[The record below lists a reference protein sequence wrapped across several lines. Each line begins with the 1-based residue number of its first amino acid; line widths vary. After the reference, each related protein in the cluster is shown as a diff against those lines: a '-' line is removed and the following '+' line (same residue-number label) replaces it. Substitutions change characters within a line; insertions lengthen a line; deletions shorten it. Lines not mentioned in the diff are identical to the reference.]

1 MFIRNYFYLFFFI
14 ICTFISVQIKAQH
27 DKKVSLSTEEQRW
40 LADHQDIIVGTST
53 DLKPFEFIDQQG
65 RYKGIAQDHL
75 QLISLYTGLQY
86 RAVSDK
92 WQQNLDKIRNNEVHI
107 LGAVFKTE
115 ERKNYL
121 DFSNPY
127 FESLDYFFIRDDVNV
142 SSFADLAGK
151 RVAIIIGDTYEDT
164 IKRHFPNIVIV
175 DVKNFDAAVDAV
187 LNNKADILFDTYT
200 ALSYSLAAKNITNI
214 IPFKSTSHLG
224 KQPVYIV
231 VNKDNPELVSIIQK
245 GLNAITPLQY
255 RNIYKKWFKT
265 SLSNEK
271 TLRLSKKEAS
281 WIINNPVINIAGD
294 INFPP
299 IDFVN
304 IEGEH
309 MGISHDFLTL
319 IASKVGLKL
328 NFNVSNWQ
336 QAIESTKQQENHL
349 LPVIYQTE
357 ERDKHFI
364 FSKEYFRSDDSFF
377 AKNRL
382 DTTNNLL
389 FKGLKLAIIVDH
401 AAEPILKATYPEL
414 DIITTND
421 ITGAIDLL
429 LADKV
434 DLIFDS
440 VDTVNYLLRS
450 NGILDIKAIKPI
462 DGSENFAYKM
472 ATTKNN
478 PELISIINKGIDA
491 ITPIEK
497 KVIFDTWS
505 VVSEDNGSSIKEPVF
520 VLSQQQQQWI
530 SEHKVVKVA
539 GDLGWAPIEFR
550 NKQGFHDGLGHD
562 LLLSIAKLTGITFDY
577 STDVWDRSISKVNN
591 KEKDLLVAT
600 FKTQEREK
608 SLLFSE
614 PYIQI
619 LNYFFIRNNMNIK
632 KIDELNGLRLGIT
645 RNSAMEYKIKKML
658 PDVRIVYFDSTQQ
671 GVDYIVEDKVDVLY
685 DSHAVIN
692 YHLTKKAVTNI
703 VPFKTLPK
711 SPIKNLHIAV
721 RDDYQPLIGIIN
733 KALIHIEKT
742 ELNTLLSKWM
752 LNTALIDKP
761 RVLLTTEEKKWLVNN
776 NHFTFVSAPLWMP
789 YESIDAQNKHSGII
803 SHYLDIIAETL
814 QVSFELVPT
823 KTWQASRDSLL
834 NNKVNM
840 GSGSSLYSPF
850 KKLSSTNSFINNP
863 FVFIMRNEKMYIE
876 KIRDVL
882 DKRITLISDYS
893 STKSIVKQFPNKAFQ
908 LVDSSEQG
916 LKDLSSGKTDV
927 FIAPLAQANYLIA
940 EQGYSTLRVVGA
952 TDFNLEISF
961 FIQPEFKALVPMIN
975 KVFASISTLEKKQ
988 ILNEWGENELLVK
1001 TNYQLV
1007 MLIVAIASIIVLI
1020 TIIWNR
1026 RLQQGVILKASTE
1039 LKVVNEELAF
1049 QNQEKDKR
1057 AAELTLAASVF
1068 IHALEGVVITDAAT
1082 KIIDV
1087 NHSFTRITGYS
1098 HEEAIGKI
1106 PRLFL
1111 AERHSTEFHVEMW
1124 DKINTAGQ
1132 WVGEISE
1139 CRKNGEEYVVSIT
1152 ISAVRDAVAEISHY
1166 VALFSD
1172 TTQQKEHQSQLE
1184 KMAHY
1189 DSLTKLPNRALL
1201 ADRLNQTMLQ
1211 CQRHDK
1217 SLAVI
1222 FMDLDGF
1229 KDVNDTHG
1237 HAVGDELLIVVSQ
1250 RMSYTLRDVDT
1261 LARIGGD
1268 EFVVVLTDLINVSD
1282 YKLALERLLFAVS
1295 EPITVG
1301 NVVLKV
1307 SASIGVTLYPQ
1318 DDADADILIRHA
1330 DQAMYMAK
1338 KAGKNGYHLFDSAY
1352 DDAVNIKQE
1361 NISNISTGLNKSEFI
1376 LYYQP
1381 KVNMCTGEVL
1391 GVEALIRWQHPTRG
1405 LLPPLEFLPMVENH
1419 PISLE
1424 IGEWVIDM
1432 ALSQISEWQSIGV
1445 KLTISINISA
1455 YQLQQANFV
1464 ERLAAL
1470 LAAHPDVS
1478 PHALELEILETS
1490 EFSDIDYIIETMQA
1504 CIELGV
1510 QFALDDFGTG
1520 YSSLI
1525 YLKRLPASLIK
1536 IDQSFIRDMLT
1547 DNDDLA
1553 IVKGVVSLA
1562 KAFQLPVIAEG
1573 VETIKHG
1580 TALLQLGCELAQG
1593 YGIARPMPA
1602 KDVPTWCISW
1612 KPDRA
1617 WLP

>member
-1 MFIRNYFYLFFFI
+1 MFLRIFYFSFFLS
-14 ICTFISVQIKAQH
+14 CTFISAQIKAQ
-27 DKKVSLSTEEQRW
+27 DFERVALSIEEQQW
-40 LADHQDIIVGTST
+40 LADHQDIIVGASA
-53 DLKPFEFIDQQG
+53 DWKPFNFIDQQG
-65 RYKGIAQDHL
+65 RYKGIAQEHL
-75 QLISLYTGLQY
+75 KLISQYTGLKY
-86 RAVSDK
+86 RVIVDE
-92 WQQNLDKIRNNEVHI
+92 WQQNLDKIKNDEIHI
-107 LGAVFKTE
+107 LGSVFKTE
-115 ERKNYL
+115 ERKSYL

-142 SSFADLAGK
+142 SSFADLDGK
-151 RVAIIIGDTYEDT
+151 RVAISIDDAHRDT
-164 IKRHFPNIVIV
+164 IIRHFPNIIII
-175 DVKNFDAAVDAV
+175 DVKNFDGAIDAV
-187 LNNKADILFDTYT
+187 SENDADMLFDTYT
-200 ALSYSLAAKNITNI
+200 TLSYSLAAKNITNI

-224 KQPVYIV
+224 KKSLHIV
-231 VNKDNPELVSIIQK
+231 VNKANPELASIIQK

-255 RNIYKKWFKT
+255 RNIYKKWFKNV
-265 SLSNEK
+265 SNQ
-271 TLRLSKKEAS
+271 KKLGLTKQEAN
-281 WIINNPVINIAGD
+281 WIKNNPVINIAGD

-328 NFNVSNWQ
+328 NFNVSNWR
-336 QAIESTKQQENHL
+336 QAIESTKQQKNDL

-357 ERDKHFI
+357 ERDKYFI

-377 AKNRL
+377 AKNAL
-382 DTTNNLL
+382 NTSNNRFL
-389 FKGLKLAIIVDH
+389 KGLKLAIIVDH

-414 DIITTND
+414 DIVTTND
-421 ITGAIDLL
+421 ISDAIDLL

-450 NGILDIKAIKPI
+450 NGILGIKAIKPI
-462 DGSENFAYKM
+462 DGSETFAYKM

-491 ITPIEK
+491 ITPFEK

-505 VVSEDNGSSIKEPVF
+505 MVTEDNDSSIKEAVF
-520 VLSQQQQQWI
+520 ELSQQQQQWI
-530 SEHKVVKVA
+530 NEHQVIKVA

-550 NKQGFHDGLGHD
+550 NEQGLHDGLGHD
-562 LLLSIAKLTGITFDY
+562 LLLSIAKLTGITFDF
-577 STDVWDRSISKVNN
+577 STDVWDKSISQVKD

-600 FKTQEREK
+600 FKTKEREK
-608 SLLFSE
+608 SLLFSQ
-614 PYIQI
+614 PYTQL
-619 LNYFFIRNNMNIK
+619 LNYFFIRNNMNIT
-632 KIDELNGLRLGIT
+632 KIDELNGLRLAIT
-645 RNSAMEYKIKKML
+645 RNSAMETDIKRRL
-658 PDVRIVYFDSTQQ
+658 PEVRLVYFDSSQQ
-671 GVDYIVEDKVDVLY
+671 AIDYIVEGKVDALY

-703 VPFKTLPK
+703 IPFKTLPK

-733 KALIHIEKT
+733 KALTHIENT
-742 ELNTLLSKWM
+742 ELKSLLTKWVVKA
-752 LNTALIDKP
+752 ALIDKP
-761 RVLLTTEEKKWLVNN
+761 RVLLTTEEKKWLINN
-776 NHFTFVSAPLWMP
+776 NHFTFVSDPLWMP

-803 SHYLDIIAETL
+803 PHYLDMIAETL

-823 KTWQASRDSLL
+823 TTWQESRDSLI

-840 GSGSSLYSPF
+840 GSAPRLYSPF
-850 KKLSSTNSFINNP
+850 EKLSSTNSFINSP
-863 FVFIMRNEKMYIE
+863 FVFIMRHEKKYIE
-876 KIRDVL
+876 KISEVL
-882 DKRITLISDYS
+882 NKRITLISDYS
-893 STKSIVKQFPNKAFQ
+893 STNSIVKQFPNKIFQ
-908 LVDSSEQG
+908 LVNSSEQG

-952 TDFNLEISF
+952 TDFNLDISF
-961 FIQPEFKALVPMIN
+961 FIQPEFKALSPIIN
-975 KVFASISTLEKKQ
+975 KVLASISTLEKQQ
-988 ILNEWGENELLVK
+988 ILDEWGNKELLVK

-1007 MLIVAIASIIVLI
+1007 MLIVAIASIIILI

-1026 RLQQGVILKASTE
+1026 RLQQEVILKASTE
-1039 LKVVNEELAF
+1039 LKVLNEELAF

-1082 KIIDV
+1082 KVIDV
-1087 NHSFTRITGYS
+1087 NHSFTKITGYS

-1106 PRLFL
+1106 PHLFQ
-1111 AERHSTEFHVEMW
+1111 AELYSPEFYAAMW
-1124 DKINTAGQ
+1124 DKINTIGQ
-1132 WVGEISE
+1132 WVGEIMGR
-1139 CRKNGEEYVVSIT
+1139 RKNGEEYVASIT
-1152 ISAVRDAVAEISHY
+1152 ISAVKDAVGEISHY

-1172 TTQQKEHQSQLE
+1172 ATEQREHQSQLE
-1184 KMAHY
+1184 KMAHF
-1189 DSLTKLPNRALL
+1189 DTLTKLPNRALL
-1201 ADRLNQTMLQ
+1201 ADRLNQTILQ
-1211 CQRHDK
+1211 CQRHAK

-1229 KDVNDTHG
+1229 KDVNDTYG

-1250 RMSYTLRDVDT
+1250 RMSFALRGVDT

-1268 EFVVVLTDLINVSD
+1268 EFVVILTDLTNTDD
-1282 YKLALERLLFAVS
+1282 YKLALERLLLAVS

-1301 NVVLKV
+1301 KVILKV
-1307 SASIGVTLYPQ
+1307 TASIGITLYPQ
-1318 DDADADILIRHA
+1318 DDSDADILIRHA

-1338 KAGKNGYHLFDSAY
+1338 KAGKNGYQLFDSAY
-1352 DDAVNIKQE
+1352 DDASNIKQE
-1361 NISNISTGLNKSEFI
+1361 NISNISTGFNKSEFV
-1376 LYYQP
+1376 LHYQP
-1381 KVNMCTGEVL
+1381 KVNISTGEVV

-1405 LLPPLEFLPMVENH
+1405 LVPPLDFLPMVESQ

-1424 IGEWVIDM
+1424 IGEWVIDT
-1432 ALSQISEWQSIGV
+1432 ALSQISEWQSSGV
-1445 KLTISINISA
+1445 NLIISVNISA

-1470 LAAHPDVS
+1470 LAVHPDVS
-1478 PHALELEILETS
+1478 PHTLELEILETS
-1490 EFSDIDYIIETMQA
+1490 AFSDINHIIGTMRA

-1525 YLKRLPASLIK
+1525 YLKRLPVNLIK

-1547 DNDDLA
+1547 DTDDLA
-1553 IVKGVVSLA
+1553 IVRGVVSLA
-1562 KAFQLPVIAEG
+1562 KAFHLPVIAEG
-1573 VETIKHG
+1573 VETVEHG

-1602 KDVPTWCISW
+1602 SNVPTWVECW
-1612 KPDRA
+1612 KPDKA
-1617 WLP
+1617 WLS